1 MAVSSNL
8 MILLMALTVFLTIE
22 PREVPA
28 SPSIW
33 ALYSP
38 DDLCLTDEAD
48 MPEMSMM
55 SMPVN

>member
-1 MAVSSNL
+1 MRPT
-8 MILLMALTVFLTIE
+8 LLMALTVFLTIE